1 MKLNKRQISGIAVL
15 GIIAVVF
22 ILVTLVIPFDK
33 PAASWT
39 MFAFSLVSIVFGGF
53 MCLLAFK
60 DKEKLM
66 SKFYGFPV
74 FRIGVLYI
82 GIQLV
87 LTVII
92 YIIGANVDV
101 PFWVGFLI
109 SILLL
114 GAAAIGC
121 ITTDNARDIVEEID
135 QKEYISTRQITLFQI
150 DFSEIVGLCKDE
162 DVKLPL
168 KKLAEKFK
176 YTDPV
181 SSPATVEKEKEIT
194 EELEK
199 LKEFIRNGSKSDA
212 INEIDKISILLS
224 TRSKLCEASK
234 RQNV

>member
-22 ILVTLVIPFDK
+22 ILITLVVPFDK
-33 PAASWT
+33 PAASWA
-39 MFAFSLVSIVFGGF
+39 MFAFSLISIVFGGF

-60 DKEKLM
+60 NTEKLM

-82 GIQLV
+82 GIQLI

-92 YIIGANVDV
+92 YIIGANIDV

-135 QKEYISTRQITLFQI
+135 QKEYVSTRQITLFQVDI
-150 DFSEIVGLCKDE
+150 SEIVEMCKDE
-162 DVKLPL
+162 EVKQPL

-176 YTDPV
+176 YSDPV
-181 SSPATVEKEKEIT
+181 SSPATADKEKEISD
-194 EELEK
+194 ELEN
-199 LKEFIRNGSKSDA
+199 LKDLIRKGTKQD
-212 INEIDKISILLS
+212 IITEIEKITILLS
-224 TRSKLCEASK
+224 TRNKMCEIGK
-234 RQNV
+234 K

>member
-22 ILVTLVIPFDK
+22 ILITLVVPFDK

-60 DKEKLM
+60 NTEKLM

-74 FRIGVLYI
+74 FRIGILYI

-87 LTVII
+87 LTIII

-135 QKEYISTRQITLFQI
+135 QKEYVSTRQVTYFQVDI
-150 DFSEIVGLCKDE
+150 SEIVEMCKDDE
-162 DVKLPL
+162 VKQPL

-176 YTDPV
+176 YSDPV
-181 SSPATVEKEKEIT
+181 SSPATAEKEKEIT
-194 EELEK
+194 TELEK
-199 LKEFIRNGSKSDA
+199 LKELVRTGSKSDSIA
-212 INEIDKISILLS
+212 EIEKITILLS
-224 TRSKLCEASK
+224 TRSKLCEVEK
-234 RQNV
+234 R